1 MCPVI
6 FKTNNAV
13 LPANARA
20 SDVATKAIS
29 ELMPAQ
35 QMKYMDAFRVQGY
48 AGILYS
54 RLEQGKRC
62 TCKSS
67 EKALNQRLNRSGKAS
82 SGEIN
87 KLITGSDRFDVT
99 PYDPDLFFSEDAD
112 PTDVTSK
119 HAPVNKHQGT
129 FDIKS
134 NDVEYPNSD
143 VIEGAGYGDNGPVDP
158 SAHIN
163 DLFGNWDASTAG
175 YTDVACGCCFGTGF
189 VGGYTPFNANRQV
202 FAVNDRDVTLGVSD
216 IDGLILPWT
225 ATGTE
230 FYVKAVLPLG
240 ANGVDAM
247 RVWNNDV
254 IVPAAFEIDGTQVT
268 NPRQAMQFCDG
279 KPHVIR
285 VSFNEE
291 STWTHCEL
299 QFNLTNESAY
309 FEFPKLRKGS
319 DLSRLE
325 QLEPFQIVLSP
336 NIPSLKVND
345 AIVESTFGKVLI
357 VQNSDWWNTRNRNV
371 LGWECTVRV
380 IEPTEK
386 HRILPTRGRVKT
398 KNVTTN
404 IQHDNVN
411 GSHRT

>member
-1 MCPVI
+1 MPVV
-6 FKTNNAV
+6 FKTNNQV

-82 SGEIN
+82 AGEIN
-87 KLITGSDRFDVT
+87 KLITGSDHFDVT
-99 PYDPDLFFSEDAD
+99 PYDPDLFVSDDDQFSN
-112 PTDVTSK
+112 VTSK
-119 HAPVNKHQGT
+119 HAPVDKHQGS

-134 NDVEYPNSD
+134 NQIDYPNSD
-143 VIEGAGYGDNGPVDP
+143 VIEGEGYGDNGPVDP

-163 DLFGNWDASTAG
+163 ELFGTWDASTAG

-189 VGGYTPFNANRQV
+189 VGGYTPFNADRQV
-202 FAVNDRDVTLGVSD
+202 FAVNDRNVTLLNSE

-230 FYVKAVLPLG
+230 FYVTAVLPRG
-240 ANGVDAM
+240 ANGVDAI
-247 RVWNNDV
+247 RVWNNDA
-254 IVPAAFEIDGTQVT
+254 IVPAVIEVDGQVIS
-268 NPRQAMQFCDG
+268 NPRQLMNLCDG
-279 KPHVIR
+279 KPHVIH
-285 VSFNEE
+285 VVFSED
-291 STWTHCEL
+291 STWTHFEM

-380 IEPTEK
+380 IEPNEK
-386 HRILPTRGRVKT
+386 HRILPVRGRVKT